1 LYGEAHVIA
10 SVPSRQ
16 FVRIAPK
23 VLAKAENNFVDT
35 PGIVLGM
42 VEMTT
47 LLTAASGLLRKLE
60 MDKNAEA
67 SKF

>member
-1 LYGEAHVIA
+1 
-10 SVPSRQ
+10 VPSRQ

-67 SKF
+67 AKF